1 MPEGPEVKIA
11 SNYFNS
17 FFKKSKT
24 VKFNLITDYYK
35 TKYKNVFKTV
45 NSNIQYYPK
54 TYTIGKNIFINLN
67 NKLVFN
73 FHLGMTGGWTERK
86 IKHCHF
92 IISDKKKSLFFIDVR
107 KFGNMRIFKQDE
119 IQQLYNENFDLL
131 NSNYNFQKHIKF
143 LEEKVKNEKTIC
155 KILMDQKLFP
165 GVGNY
170 IKSEAL
176 FTSKIHPEEKWINIS
191 DEKRKKLIKTTKKIM
206 HQSLKSGGAELKD
219 FKNPFHK
226 SKFKLK
232 VYGQKLTPDKNI
244 IQSILTSDKRKSWIC
259 LKSQKLTPED

>member
-11 SNYFNS
+11 ANYFNS
-17 FFKKSKT
+17 FFENSK
-24 VKFNLITDYYK
+24 VIKFTLITDYYK
-35 TKYKNVFKTV
+35 KKYKNIFEIV
-45 NSNIQYYPK
+45 NSSIKCHPK

-73 FHLGMTGGWTERK
+73 LHLGMTGGWIERN

-92 IISDKKKSLFFIDVR
+92 MVSDKKKSLFFIDVR
-107 KFGNMRIFKQDE
+107 KFGNMRIFKQEE
-119 IQQLYNENFDLL
+119 IQQLYNSNFDPL
-131 NSNYNFQKHIKF
+131 NTSYNFMKHIQF

-170 IKSEAL
+170 IKSEVL
-176 FTSKIHPEEKWINIS
+176 FASQIHPEEKWGNIS
-191 DEKRKKLIKTTKKIM
+191 TKKRKTLIKIMKKIM

-232 VYGQKLTPDKNI
+232 IYGQQYTPGKNI
-244 IQSILTSDKRKSWIC
+244 IKSILTSDNRKSWIC
-259 LKSQKLTPED
+259 VKSQKLTKET